1 MTLRKI
7 AAALATLAVAAT
19 ARATTLTYT
28 LDAPAFFYTTGAFTS
43 GDGIHGYF
51 SFDKAT
57 LDADGNGSVT
67 TSGYGIDPGVKWSF
81 TDGHNT
87 FDDVVTT
94 SGFTVQMGFEHYAA
108 VSWNIDTTWG
118 ITPRDIFVNSGN
130 GANDSYFDGS
140 YAVGAATNAS
150 NWALATTDVPEPA
163 SLALFGLGL
172 AGLATLRRRT

>member
-7 AAALATLAVAAT
+7 AAALATLAFAAT
-19 ARATTLTYT
+19 AQATTLTYT

-67 TSGYGIDPGVKWSF
+67 TSGSGIDSGVKWSF

-94 SGFTVQMGFEHYAA
+94 SGFTVQMGFDHFAPIW
-108 VSWNIDTTWG
+108 WNIDTTWG
-118 ITPRDIFVNSGN
+118 ITPRDIFVNSWN

-140 YAVGAATNAS
+140 YAVGAGTDAS

-172 AGLATLRRRT
+172 AGLAALRRRA